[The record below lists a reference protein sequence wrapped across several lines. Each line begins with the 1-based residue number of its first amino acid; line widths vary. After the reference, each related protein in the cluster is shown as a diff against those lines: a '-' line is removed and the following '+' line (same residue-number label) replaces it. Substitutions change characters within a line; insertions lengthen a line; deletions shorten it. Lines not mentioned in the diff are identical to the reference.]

1 MADDGEYEL
10 LPHEELEYLRNEIHK
25 IKRNPIQ
32 GYKEADDLK
41 ESIDKLNTS
50 INNLITLFSNTNDEL
65 VDAFKKTTIEEH
77 FDKLSSQNEQIA
89 QGILA
94 VAKLVENQNNNS
106 SNASNNF
113 GNDVANNTNVG
124 GAVSSQPA
132 LNNQQNKSPTFSSDN
147 LLDSTRSN
155 NLPDPNNSSNLNNSL
170 NSSIPPSMEPPMPA
184 GQTQALSEQAPS
196 FLDDDFSSK
205 KDPFDVSSMPS
216 SPDLHPLNSQ
226 NLGMSNLN
234 TSPTGL
240 DLPPPPKKKKGLLG
254 MFK

>member
-10 LPHEELEYLRNEIHK
+10 LPHEELEYLRNELHK

-32 GYKEADDLK
+32 GYKKADDLK

-77 FDKLSSQNEQIA
+77 FDQLSSQNEQIA

-94 VAKLVENQNNNS
+94 VAKLVEDSNNNS
-106 SNASNNF
+106 NN
-113 GNDVANNTNVG
+113 
-124 GAVSSQPA
+124 AVSSQPT
-132 LNNQQNKSPTFSSDN
+132 QNPPQ
-147 LLDSTRSN
+147 SN
-155 NLPDPNNSSNLNNSL
+155 GIPLLPDDPAYSAMPNVSPNPPNS

-184 GQTQALSEQAPS
+184 GQTQPLSGQAPS
-196 FLDDDFSSK
+196 FLDNDFSSK
-205 KDPFDVSSMPS
+205 NDPFADSSMPP

-226 NLGMSNLN
+226 NLGMP
-234 TSPTGL
+234 SPSAGSTGM
-240 DLPPPPKKKKGLLG
+240 DLPPPPEKKKGLLG

>member
-1 MADDGEYEL
+1 MVDDGEYEL

-65 VDAFKKTTIEEH
+65 VEAFKKTTIEEH
-77 FDKLSSQNEQIA
+77 FEQLSSQNEQIA

-94 VAKLVENQNNNS
+94 VAKLVE
-106 SNASNNF
+106 
-113 GNDVANNTNVG
+113 
-124 GAVSSQPA
+124 
-132 LNNQQNKSPTFSSDN
+132 
-147 LLDSTRSN
+147 DSTKNSQASLPQSQTPRTV
-155 NLPDPNNSSNLNNSL
+155 LPDDPSYSTIPNS

-184 GQTQALSEQAPS
+184 RQPQPLSAQAPS
-196 FLDDDFSSK
+196 FPDDNFNLSDDFSFS
-205 KDPFDVSSMPS
+205 DPSMPPS
-216 SPDLHPLNSQ
+216 QDLHPLNSQ
-226 NLGMSNLN
+226 NLGMPNPN
-234 TSPTGL
+234 VGMGGM
-240 DLPPPPKKKKGLLG
+240 DLPPPPEKKKGLLG